1 MAEIT
6 QLSNPAWGQ
15 AGQEATE
22 RLAQRNQ
29 IKEQQRVQQ
38 QNTVGAQLLD
48 SINNAGNIKPP
59 TDPQTRVDESGKTG
73 PTPVYLTKKANYD
86 KAQKD
91 KQDLLTQYTALNS
104 PEQHASFA
112 DRLHGLIFGHP
123 TPHTQQ
129 PALTQNSSPNE
140 PPPPAVP
147 TPIPGQSDIPA
158 PPPHPF
164 STLPSDHPASKITE
178 GISALGNHLK
188 AFAHPLN
195 TPPAPDPALMAKY
208 QRDPT
213 EVQFERNKEI
223 WGVRGQ
229 NALDLQD
236 KKNEYLKA
244 MLESKPRQ
252 ISKPNHYS

>member
-1 MAEIT
+1 MASFDLGL
-6 QLSNPAWGQ
+6 QQ
-15 AGQEATE
+15 AGENTRQDQ
-22 RLAQRNQ
+22 L

-48 SINNAGNIKPP
+48 AINNAGNIKP
-59 TDPQTRVDESGKTG
+59 QTKDEDGNIIHNPEYDTAQQAKT
-73 PTPVYLTKKANYD
+73 K
-86 KAQKD
+86 
-91 KQDLLTQYTALNS
+91 LLQQYTVLNS

-195 TPPAPDPALMAKY
+195 APPAPDPALIAQY
-208 QRDPT
+208 QRDPGCGCSMSATWRCGGERGT
-213 EVQFERNKEI
+213 ECACGCAGAAKGDACR
-223 WGVRGQ
+223 
-229 NALDLQD
+229 
-236 KKNEYLKA
+236 
-244 MLESKPRQ
+244 
-252 ISKPNHYS
+252 